1 MAAPN
6 IVNVSTITGITTGR
20 ALTTALTTALVMN
33 PASSGKAFKINS
45 IVVSNV
51 DGSSAADAS
60 IEFYDSSA
68 TAVTRIA
75 STVTVPADSTLIVV
89 DKNSS
94 FYLEEGD
101 LIRGGASANSD
112 LECLISYEELS

>member
-6 IVNVSTITGITTGR
+6 IVNVATITGITTGR

-60 IEFYDSSA
+60 IEFYDASA
-68 TAVTRIA
+68 TAATRIA
-75 STVTVPADSTLIVV
+75 STVAVPADSTLIVV
-89 DKNSS
+89 DKNAA

>member
-33 PASSGKAFKINS
+33 PASSGKVFKINS
-45 IVVSNV
+45 IIVSNV
-51 DGSSAADAS
+51 DGTDNADVS
-60 IEFYDSSA
+60 MEFYDA
-68 TAVTRIA
+68 TNTTAFRLA
-75 STVTVPADSTLIVV
+75 STVTVPADSTLIVS

-101 LIRGGASANSD
+101 LLRGGASANSD
-112 LECLISYEELS
+112 LEAVISYEEIS